1 MIVTTYHTHSD
12 LCDGKGKL
20 EEYVESAARKGFAA
34 FGFSGHSPLP
44 VPDDWTLQTED
55 IPGYIESGRELKRQA
70 ASAMGPRQAGS
81 PAVGSLAGSV
91 AGPVEGDPPLEL
103 YVGMEVDYLEEGPKA
118 PGNPSDGP
126 ALAPD
131 LPNILELDL
140 DYIIGSVHT
149 VARFPDGSYPGV
161 DGPKDMYQRIF
172 EELFDSDMQALV
184 REYYRLVRRMI
195 TDHRFDI
202 LGHIDLVKLRNPKEE
217 YYRESDRWYRREVLT
232 TLDALEA
239 NGAIMEINTGGL
251 ARGKCHDM
259 YPSEWIVAEARKRDI
274 PLQINSDAHHP
285 EGIDS
290 YYGAAAE
297 RARRAG
303 YTVQRVLLGGER
315 RDVPL
320 DIPADLGMPVPGS
333 SGR

>member
-1 MIVTTYHTHSD
+1 MVVTTYHTHSD

-20 EEYVESAARKGFAA
+20 EEYVESAVRKGFAA

-55 IPGYIESGRELKRQA
+55 LPGYLERARELKQRNP
-70 ASAMGPRQAGS
+70 GGT
-81 PAVGSLAGSV
+81 
-91 AGPVEGDPPLEL
+91 EL

-118 PGNPSDGP
+118 PGNPADGP

-131 LPNILELDL
+131 LPSILGLDL
-140 DYIIGSVHT
+140 DYIIGSIHT

-161 DGPKDMYQRIF
+161 DGPFEMYKRIF
-172 EELFDSDMQALV
+172 EELFASDMRAMV
-184 REYYRLVRRMI
+184 EEYYRLVRRMI
-195 TDHRFDI
+195 TEHRFDI
-202 LGHIDLVKLRNPKEE
+202 LGHIDLVKLRNPDEM
-217 YYRESDRWYRREVLT
+217 YYRESDGWYRREVLD

-239 NGAIMEINTGGL
+239 NGAVMEINTGGL

-259 YPSEWIVAEARKRDI
+259 YPSGWIVAEARKRGI

-303 YTVQRVLLGGER
+303 YTAQRVLLNGEWQ
-315 RDVPL
+315 DVPL
-320 DIPADLGMPVPGS
+320 DIPAGLGMPGTPREVSGGSRPGS
-333 SGR
+333 AEG

>member
-1 MIVTTYHTHSD
+1 MLTTYHTHSD

-20 EEYVESAARKGFAA
+20 EEYVGSAVRKGFAA

-44 VPDDWTLQTED
+44 VPDDWTLQEED
-55 IPGYIESGRELKRQA
+55 IPGYLATARELKRRRA
-70 ASAMGPRQAGS
+70 EEAEASGPHSR
-81 PAVGSLAGSV
+81 P
-91 AGPVEGDPPLEL
+91 GPEL
-103 YVGMEVDYLEEGPKA
+103 YVGIEVDYLEEGPIA
-118 PGNPSDGP
+118 PGNPQDGP

-131 LPNILELDL
+131 LPSILELDL
-140 DYIIGSVHT
+140 DYTIGSVHT
-149 VARFPDGSYPGV
+149 VARFADGSYPGV
-161 DGPKDMYQRIF
+161 DGPRDIYQRIF
-172 EELFDSDMQALV
+172 EELFDSDMQGLV
-184 REYYRLVRRMI
+184 KEYYRLLRRMI

-202 LGHIDLVKLRNPKEE
+202 IGHIDLVKLRNPDDR
-217 YYRESDRWYRREVLT
+217 YYRESDGWYRREVLT
-232 TLDALEA
+232 TLDALET

-251 ARGKCHDM
+251 ARRKCHDM

-290 YYGAAAE
+290 FYGAAAE

-303 YTVQRVLLGGER
+303 YTNQRVLLGGEW

-320 DIPADLGMPVPGS
+320 DIPAELGMPGTGTGGTES
-333 SGR
+333 RR

>member
-1 MIVTTYHTHSD
+1 MILTTYHTHSD

-20 EEYVESAARKGFAA
+20 EEYVDSARRKGFAA

-44 VPDDWTLQTED
+44 IPEEWTLQAEG
-55 IPGYIESGRELKRQA
+55 IPRYLQTARELQR
-70 ASAMGPRQAGS
+70 RTAG
-81 PAVGSLAGSV
+81 G
-91 AGPVEGDPPLEL
+91 LEL
-103 YVGMEVDYLEEGPKA
+103 YVGIEVDYLEEGPKA
-118 PGNPSDGP
+118 PGNPEDGP

-131 LPNILELDL
+131 LPSIMDLDL

-149 VARFPDGSYPGV
+149 VARFSDGSYPGV
-161 DGPKDMYQRIF
+161 DGPLEIYRRIL
-172 EELFDSDMQALV
+172 EECFASDVQAMV
-184 REYYRLVRRMI
+184 KEYYRLVRRMI

-202 LGHIDLVKLRNPKEE
+202 LGHIDLVKLRNADDRH
-217 YYRESDRWYRREVLT
+217 YRESDTWYRREVLD

-239 NGAIMEINTGGL
+239 NGAILEINTGGL
-251 ARGKCHDM
+251 ARGKCRDM
-259 YPSEWIVAEARKRDI
+259 YPSEWIVAEARKRGI

-303 YTVQRVLLGGER
+303 YTVQRVLLGGEW

-320 DIPADLGMPVPGS
+320 DIPAGLGMPDSTIEAPGGS
-333 SGR
+333 PR